1 MITAPRQILFLG
13 LMLAALIAVAATLSA
28 EPARRGPTGISAPT
42 LTRAGEP
49 VASISAGQFDL
60 RWAGGAVV
68 VLAAR

>member
-1 MITAPRQILFLG
+1 
-13 LMLAALIAVAATLSA
+13 LSA